1 MAEARGSVVVAG
13 VHVPT
18 VAVDFDNTIADE
30 RDHVLPGA
38 KDALLHLRK
47 TGWRIIVWTARDAE
61 GQVDAE
67 KVLNA
72 NGIPFDYINENP
84 PADELQKSRKV
95 FFHAT
100 VDDKAIPF
108 DGNWPAI
115 IMELDRR
122 RSVIEAE
129 VAKGVRLMV
138 MDEEGN
144 PRQMALFAL
153 ENGRAVEKTGV
164 TDPALQEIMSGLSG
178 DDGLIFPND
187 GSQFLSALMGVQG
200 TYLWAE
206 VSG

>member
-1 MAEARGSVVVAG
+1 VVVTG

-61 GQVDAE
+61 GQADAE
-67 KVLNA
+67 KVLKA

-84 PADELQKSRKV
+84 PADGAQKSRKI

-122 RSVIEAE
+122 RAVIEAE
-129 VAKGVRLMV
+129 VAKNVRIMA

-153 ENGRAVEKTGV
+153 EDGRAVEKTG
-164 TDPALQEIMSGLSG
+164 TSDPAIQEIMAGLAG
-178 DDGLIFPND
+178 EEGFVFPDDG
-187 GSQFLSALMGVQG
+187 GKFLSVLMGVQG

-206 VSG
+206 GF